1 MQFIADENI
10 AEPMIT
16 ALRELQIDVLSISEL
31 MPGCSDS
38 EVLSIANKNNSI
50 IITSDKDFGEI
61 IFRQQKIVKGVILF
75 RLHGLSIQEKIK
87 IVKNFFVNHLNSLT
101 ETNIFVVITENN
113 IRIRKSIGL
122 I

>member
-10 AEPMIT
+10 AEPIVT

-38 EVLSIANKNNSI
+38 EVLSFANKNNSI

-61 IFRQQKIVKGVILF
+61 IFRQQKIVKGVILL
-75 RLHGLSIQEKIK
+75 RLHGLSIDEKIK

-113 IRIRKSIGL
+113 IRIRKSIG
-122 I
+122 

>member
-10 AEPMIT
+10 AEPIVT

-38 EVLSIANKNNSI
+38 EVLSFANKNNSI

-61 IFRQQKIVKGVILF
+61 IFRQQKIVKGVILL
-75 RLHGLSIQEKIK
+75 RLHGLSIDEKIK
-87 IVKNFFVNHLNSLT
+87 TVKNFFVNHFNSLT

-113 IRIRKSIGL
+113 IRIRKSIR
-122 I
+122 

>member
-10 AEPMIT
+10 AEPIIT
-16 ALRELQIDVLSISEL
+16 ALRELQINVLSISEL

-38 EVLSIANKNNSI
+38 EVLSFANKNNSI

-61 IFRQQKIVKGVILF
+61 IFRQQKIVKGVILL
-75 RLHGLSIQEKIK
+75 RLHGLSIDEKIK

-113 IRIRKSIGL
+113 IRIRKSIR
-122 I
+122 

>member
-10 AEPMIT
+10 AEPIVT

-38 EVLSIANKNNSI
+38 EVLSFANKNNSI

-61 IFRQQKIVKGVILF
+61 IFRQQKIVKGVILL
-75 RLHGLSIQEKIK
+75 RLHGLSTDEKIK
-87 IVKNFFVNHLNSLT
+87 IVKNFFVDHLNSLK

-113 IRIRKSIGL
+113 IRIRKSIG
-122 I
+122 